1 MNVANLFSNDKLYMI
16 SLGVPYSAALFVEL
30 THTMSVIIYAM
41 SPLILSLT
49 WVAKWIKVC
58 PSFFTVSVLNPSLTR
73 SHYQA
78 KRPPPERMSPL
89 HRVFDQ
95 GLEIFAAAQRERVP
109 PEVAARLDRL
119 EGRAERLKR
128 VNHDLLQ
135 VRALRHCLLP
145 SSVTPTLFST
155 QLPADS
161 PACRRAGGR
170 LEGTYSVVG
179 LPQALSLTS
188 PSPLPHLSL
197 TSPSSLPRLSL
208 IDALKEAFPPAAHPA
223 LARALRRIA
232 TEESLLLR
240 DAEESYGGELVE
252 SGSWGNFA
260 AVDADDDDD
269 GGGDDKER
277 GSRPGNGGGAGSNVA
292 DVALARS
299 TLATPSSEHATATA
313 SRRSGGKADRSSGSR
328 GSTRETTTTTRSG
341 GINERDP
348 ALEKLRSFIKAR
360 LNEGKEGGGEAGAAA
375 EAGAGVKR
383 CGCRMPCNCAAASRG
398 TDGAGAGTS
407 GASMAMSGD
416 GSGVGDEG
424 AVPGQ
429 WGMLGPVYTAA
440 LKDDDGNDDG
450 ADLRHSVK
458 VGADKGEEAAAAHDT
473 PPPPPPM
480 AAADAHAEECPVCL
494 GRSPS
499 LCDLENQMEQKNSV
513 AAEIESKPLTMC
525 VAHYVR
531 WELTLDFEAWIQDM
545 FDTMSTFPVRCRVR
559 ALCCLHLPCL
569 M

>member
-1 MNVANLFSNDKLYMI
+1 
-16 SLGVPYSAALFVEL
+16 
-30 THTMSVIIYAM
+30 
-41 SPLILSLT
+41 
-49 WVAKWIKVC
+49 
-58 PSFFTVSVLNPSLTR
+58 
-73 SHYQA
+73 
-78 KRPPPERMSPL
+78 
-89 HRVFDQ
+89 
-95 GLEIFAAAQRERVP
+95 
-109 PEVAARLDRL
+109 
-119 EGRAERLKR
+119 
-128 VNHDLLQ
+128 
-135 VRALRHCLLP
+135 
-145 SSVTPTLFST
+145 
-155 QLPADS
+155 
-161 PACRRAGGR
+161 
-170 LEGTYSVVG
+170 
-179 LPQALSLTS
+179 
-188 PSPLPHLSL
+188 
-197 TSPSSLPRLSL
+197 
-208 IDALKEAFPPAAHPA
+208 LKEAFPPAAHPA

-240 DAEESYGGELVE
+240 DAEDAYGGELVE

-260 AVDADDDDD
+260 AVDADDDGG

-277 GSRPGNGGGAGSNVA
+277 GSRPGNGGGTGSNVA

-313 SRRSGGKADRSSGSR
+313 SRHSGGKADRSSGSR
-328 GSTRETTTTTRSG
+328 GSTRETTTTTTTRSG

-360 LNEGKEGGGEAGAAA
+360 LNEGKEGGAEAGTAA

-398 TDGAGAGTS
+398 TDGAGAGAGAS

-440 LKDDDGNDDG
+440 LKDDDDGNDG

-458 VGADKGEEAAAAHDT
+458 VGAEATAAHDT
-473 PPPPPPM
+473 PPPPPPPPP
-480 AAADAHAEECPVCL
+480 AADAPAEECPVCL

-531 WELTLDFEAWIQDM
+531 WERTLDFEAWIQDM
-545 FDTMSTFPVRCRVR
+545 FDTMSTFPVRCRVLFV
-559 ALCCLHLPCL
+559 ACICLV
-569 M
+569 